1 METNQKLNRIKLV
14 LIENGR
20 TGKWLAKQLGRNQTT
35 VSKWC
40 NNRVQPDLATIHQ
53 IATLLN
59 TDISNLIHNTK

>member
-40 NNRVQPDLATIHQ
+40 TNRVQPDLTTLHQ
-53 IATLLN
+53 IAKLLN
-59 TDISNLIHNTK
+59 IDISNLIHNTK

>member
-1 METNQKLNRIKLV
+1 METNQKLNRNKLV

-40 NNRVQPDLATIHQ
+40 TNRVQPDLATLRQ

-59 TDISNLIHNTK
+59 TKITNLISNKK